1 MAIKYKML
9 DFAELDSNGDDFEL
23 LVRELLYNK
32 GLEVYWSGKGPDGGR
47 DLLCVEKY
55 KSNFK
60 NVRKRWLIQ
69 CKHNAH
75 SGNAVGI
82 NDLGSIGNACRQHN
96 ADGYILVCST
106 YPSSSVVTMLEAL
119 EQNEKIVTSFWDYQ
133 TLERQLLTPA
143 NWTLISR
150 FFPESVQKIGIQVS
164 QISSDFWR
172 IFYKGSVLYFSLR
185 LGADFNN
192 YLDYIIDRIEELQ
205 KIKMPEHQYLRLRA
219 IYFDDKYCNF
229 RAYCD
234 YLIPE
239 GLPGEEFRPSEEVIE
254 FCSERCIDGL
264 FWDTDVM
271 FYECRYSSDS
281 FDFND
286 KSYYSQFINDFRY
299 GMERRKENRFS
310 LVKRDD
316 SFCFTEDSRW
326 KSYRQFVENIKK
338 VPYISILNA
347 SNSNIED
354 IGFFSD
360 NFDWDEVIKELDFK
374 IINFFEITIRFEC
387 EEFEQLC
394 DLLNSFPQSVTESF
408 RLDKNCIFLPEKG
421 YEVEEDKIYTLRI
434 SVHPALITSK
444 HHFRIQINQ
453 YLDKLTTCVEEYCRQ
468 NSY

>member
-9 DFAELDSNGDDFEL
+9 NFAELDSNGDDFEL

-60 NVRKRWLIQ
+60 DVRKRWLIQ

-75 SGNAVGI
+75 SGNSVGI
-82 NDLGSIGNACRQHN
+82 NDLGSISNACSQHN

-106 YPSSSVVTMLEAL
+106 YPSSSVVTMLEDI

-150 FFPESVQKIGIQVS
+150 FFPESLHKIGFQVS

-172 IFYKGSVLYFSLR
+172 IFYKGTILYFSLR
-185 LGADFNN
+185 LGADYNN
-192 YLDYIIDRIEELQ
+192 YLKYIADRIEELQ
-205 KIKMPEHQYLRLRA
+205 KIQMPEHQYLRLRA

-229 RAYCD
+229 RAYYD

-239 GLPGEEFRPSEEVIE
+239 GLAEEDFHPSEEIIE
-254 FCSERCIDGL
+254 LCSERCIDGL
-264 FWDTDVM
+264 FWDADVI

-281 FDFND
+281 FDIND
-286 KSYYSQFINDFRY
+286 KSYYSQYIHDFRC
-299 GMERRKENRFS
+299 GIERSKKNRFS
-310 LVKRDD
+310 LVKRDNP
-316 SFCFTEDSRW
+316 FGFTEDNRW
-326 KSYRQFVENIKK
+326 KSYEQFVENISKIS
-338 VPYISILNA
+338 YIRILNA
-347 SNSNIED
+347 ANSNIED

-360 NFDWDEVIKELDFK
+360 NFCWDDVVKELDFK
-374 IINFFEITIRFEC
+374 INNFFEITIRFEC
-387 EEFEQLC
+387 EEFEKLC
-394 DLLNSFPQSVTESF
+394 ELLNSFPQSITETF
-408 RLDKNCIFLPEKG
+408 KLDKNYIFLPEQG
-421 YEVEEDKIYTLRI
+421 YEAGEDDIFTLRI
-434 SVHPALITSK
+434 SVHPALVTSK

-453 YLDKLTTCVEEYCRQ
+453 YLDKLTICVKEYCRK
-468 NSY
+468 N